1 VSFGADN
8 SVPGDRTGRPTGDAP
23 GASPGAA
30 HWPSRGGPWGIGSLA
45 RDRGLLS
52 LARSRHSWLWSH
64 IRPRLPALCG
74 VLALTLLNSALST
87 ALPYL
92 SKLIIDRGLIGHN
105 VRALLI
111 LCASV
116 VGLAALSLIV
126 GGIAR
131 WIYIRASAGILFGL
145 REQVYGGLL
154 TLAPEF
160 YRRRPVGD
168 LVTRLDGDVAEIQ
181 RFSTDTLLA
190 CINGLLLL
198 VGTAAVMLAMS
209 WQLTLVA
216 AAVLPIQLAVR
227 RWARPLIRDR
237 TRALRE
243 QTSEVSQFLF
253 ETLSSVKAI
262 QGAAAEDHIQG
273 RLRGLNSDYLARL
286 LSLQIV
292 SYGLGG
298 LSGLL
303 SHATTAAVFIYGGF
317 RVVDGSLTV
326 GTLVAFVAY
335 MARGTGSAVSLLNL
349 YTAYQRALV
358 SLERVEELLV
368 GQPREKA
375 DPGQAQPREWA
386 DPGQRLPLEEADP
399 GLRQSRGR
407 ADLGSGQPGVRED
420 PSQPP
425 LGSADECAQR
435 PQLCGD
441 HASQGTP
448 VCTDASARPLLGTV
462 SGKALTLRNVSL
474 GRRACGAPLLTD
486 CSFEF
491 PAGCKVVIYGAS
503 GVGKSTL
510 IDAMRRFVPLDSGA
524 ILLGGEDVAD
534 YDTAVLRR
542 AIEVL
547 VAEPVIFRG
556 TLLENIRFGS
566 FDATDFSVA
575 DAARR
580 AGLDEVSGALPSGL
594 NTLLGTGGLGL
605 SAGQRQR
612 VAIARTLLRSPAI
625 LVLDEALAN
634 LDPES
639 AAALH
644 GVIDTQFADCTRIVV
659 SHAPSLVP
667 RADLIVEMREGRLIQ
682 TPRAVRA

>member
-1 VSFGADN
+1 M
-8 SVPGDRTGRPTGDAP
+8 
-23 GASPGAA
+23 
-30 HWPSRGGPWGIGSLA
+30 
-45 RDRGLLS
+45 
-52 LARSRHSWLWSH
+52 RHRWLWGH

-74 VLALTLLNSALST
+74 VLALTFINSALST

-111 LCASV
+111 LCGSV
-116 VGLAALSLIV
+116 VGLAALSLVV

-131 WIYIRASAGILFGL
+131 WIYVRASAGILFGL

-181 RFSTDTLLA
+181 RFSTDTLLS

-198 VGTAAVMLAMS
+198 AGTAAVMLAMS

-216 AAVLPIQLAVR
+216 TAVLPIQLAVR

-273 RLRGLNSDYLARL
+273 RLRGLNRDYLTRL

-303 SHATTAAVFIYGGF
+303 SHATTAAAFIYGGF

-368 GQPREKA
+368 GRPSDGADLTSPRESAEQFTQPLLASA
-375 DPGQAQPREWA
+375 DPSSR
-386 DPGQRLPLEEADP
+386 QRLDTVADKS
-399 GLRQSRGR
+399 L
-407 ADLGSGQPGVRED
+407 A
-420 PSQPP
+420 
-425 LGSADECAQR
+425 
-435 PQLCGD
+435 
-441 HASQGTP
+441 
-448 VCTDASARPLLGTV
+448 
-462 SGKALTLRNVSL
+462 LRNVSL
-474 GRRACGAPLLTD
+474 GRRACGALLLTD

-491 PAGCKVVIYGAS
+491 PAGSKVVIHGAS

-534 YDTAVLRR
+534 YDIAVLRR

-556 TLLENIRFGS
+556 TLLENVRFGS
-566 FDATDFSVA
+566 FDATESSVA

-580 AGLDEVSGALPSGL
+580 AGLDEVSGVLPAGL
-594 NTLLGTGGLGL
+594 NTQLGTGGLGL

-612 VAIARTLLRSPAI
+612 VAIARTLLRKPEI

-634 LDPES
+634 LDTES
-639 AAALH
+639 AVALH
-644 GVIDTQFADCTRIVV
+644 GVIDAQFADCTRIVV
-659 SHAPSLVP
+659 SHSPSLVP

-682 TPRAVRA
+682 VPRAVRA

>member
-1 VSFGADN
+1 MH
-8 SVPGDRTGRPTGDAP
+8 R
-23 GASPGAA
+23 
-30 HWPSRGGPWGIGSLA
+30 
-45 RDRGLLS
+45 
-52 LARSRHSWLWSH
+52 WLWSH
-64 IRPRLPALCG
+64 IRPRLPALCS
-74 VLALTLLNSALST
+74 VLALTLINSALST

-92 SKLIIDRGLIGHN
+92 SKLIIDRGLIGHDIH
-105 VRALLI
+105 ALLI

-116 VGLAALSLIV
+116 VGLAALSFVI

-181 RFSTDTLLA
+181 RFSTDSLLA
-190 CINGLLLL
+190 CINGVLLV

-216 AAVLPIQLAVR
+216 AAVLPLQLAVR
-227 RWARPLIRDR
+227 RWARPLIADR

-243 QTSEVSQFLF
+243 QTSDVSQFLF

-262 QGAAAEDHIQG
+262 QGAAAENHIQE
-273 RLRGLNSDYLARL
+273 RLRGLNRGYLTRL
-286 LSLQIV
+286 LSLQTV

-298 LSGLL
+298 FSGLL
-303 SHATTAAVFIYGGF
+303 SHSTTAAVFIYGGL

-368 GQPREKA
+368 QQP
-375 DPGQAQPREWA
+375 P
-386 DPGQRLPLEEADP
+386 
-399 GLRQSRGR
+399 
-407 ADLGSGQPGVRED
+407 D
-420 PSQPP
+420 PSPR
-425 LGSADECAQR
+425 QR
-435 PQLCGD
+435 QC
-441 HASQGTP
+441 
-448 VCTDASARPLLGTV
+448 RPEGRSLV
-462 SGKALTLRNVSL
+462 LRNVSL
-474 GRRACGAPLLTD
+474 GLHACGAPVLTD

-491 PAGCKVVIYGAS
+491 PAGCKVVIHGAS

-524 ILLGGEDVAD
+524 IVLGGVDVAD
-534 YDTAVLRR
+534 YEIAVLRR

-556 TLLENIRFGS
+556 TSARKYPFRKFRCERVECRRGR
-566 FDATDFSVA
+566 
-575 DAARR
+575 AA
-580 AGLDEVSGALPSGL
+580 G
-594 NTLLGTGGLGL
+594 
-605 SAGQRQR
+605 
-612 VAIARTLLRSPAI
+612 RS
-625 LVLDEALAN
+625 
-634 LDPES
+634 
-639 AAALH
+639 
-644 GVIDTQFADCTRIVV
+644 R
-659 SHAPSLVP
+659 
-667 RADLIVEMREGRLIQ
+667 
-682 TPRAVRA
+682 